1 MVEILRNDRLP
12 IVVQPD
18 YIRKALK
25 AGKDV
30 LSEKPI
36 AKDLVT
42 ARELLDWYHRF
53 GAGENDGG
61 KSTWSVAENF
71 RFLESFIYA
80 AKRIGEMGRVLG
92 FSVRMATFVKP
103 GDRYFG
109 RRQDPFLFVDAVQ
122 PPCHYTC
129 PCFRDSPQV
138 LNRKQKAD
146 DIYTCEPETSWRKT
160 PSYQGGFLLDGGVH
174 FTAGIRLLLASAS
187 AGEGTYIENLSAH
200 TAQLQSHLPPA
211 DTVDAT
217 MKTNTGVT
225 GSFSVSFGTTLP
237 DDFEYRVACERGSV
251 TVREGSVAVRREGRE
266 EAESR
271 EFPDEGEGVMQEVEA
286 WAKGI
291 VEGGKTELRRRQNPE
306 EALADL
312 EVVSGKVFYC
322 CFFSPS
328 HDVGSTICRGKR
340 LMTCVLL
347 VGSHVKKWRER
358 GRAGAI
364 GAARCSQLSLSFTQG
379 HPLPSPEF
387 RARP

>member
-1 MVEILRNDRLP
+1 M
-12 IVVQPD
+12 
-18 YIRKALK
+18 
-25 AGKDV
+25 
-30 LSEKPI
+30 
-36 AKDLVT
+36 
-42 ARELLDWYHRF
+42 
-53 GAGENDGG
+53 
-61 KSTWSVAENF
+61 AENF
-71 RFLESFIYA
+71 RFLDSFIYA
-80 AKRIGEMGRVLG
+80 GKRIGEMGRVLG

-109 RRQDPFLFVDAVQ
+109 RRQDPFLFINAVQ
-122 PPCHYTC
+122 PPCHYTSSW
-129 PCFRDSPQV
+129 FRDSPKL

-217 MKTNTGVT
+217 MKTNTGAT

-271 EFPDEGEGVMQEVEA
+271 EFPDEGEGVMQEVQA

-291 VEGGKTELRRRQNPE
+291 VEGGKMELRRRQSPE

-312 EVVSGKVFYC
+312 EVVSGNGFFYFV
-322 CFFSPS
+322 FFSS
-328 HDVGSTICRGKR
+328 LAQRGQHDLQGKTANG
-340 LMTCVLL
+340 LCA
-347 VGSHVKKWRER
+347 SSWKP
-358 GRAGAI
+358 
-364 GAARCSQLSLSFTQG
+364 C
-379 HPLPSPEF
+379 
-387 RARP
+387 